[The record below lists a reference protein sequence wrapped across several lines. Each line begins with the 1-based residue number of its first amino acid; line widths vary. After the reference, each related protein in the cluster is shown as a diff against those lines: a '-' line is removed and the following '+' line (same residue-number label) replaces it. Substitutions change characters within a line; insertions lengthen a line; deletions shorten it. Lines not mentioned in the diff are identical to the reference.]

1 MRINWAA
8 HTNCENKLLYLIFKM
23 YILPRV
29 FCLLVYCVYIYINT
43 QTVFIY
49 FTKLW
54 SLIPHIK
61 LLYMITR
68 FDFGINTQQCEI
80 RRKKLQAVFF
90 LVRFL
95 ELTVFYSVKAKGGEK
110 EVSPNTVF
118 CVWHEFSSDFK
129 DTWKKE
135 NKAILKE
142 RYGPTSCLTCVCLKP
157 FWHPCQYYIFNRAT
171 TKLHFFIF
179 HSLQLIFMTF
189 ITITLSL
196 FFLL

>member
-1 MRINWAA
+1 M
-8 HTNCENKLLYLIFKM
+8 
-23 YILPRV
+23 
-29 FCLLVYCVYIYINT
+29 
-43 QTVFIY
+43 
-49 FTKLW
+49 
-54 SLIPHIK
+54 IPHIK
-61 LLYMITR
+61 LLYMITQ

-171 TKLHFFIF
+171 TKLHFFYFSLSAAYIYDF
-179 HSLQLIFMTF
+179 YYYYIDLVFFYCNLIRQRELIAFVFNWLCIHSVNYC
-189 ITITLSL
+189 LSNSIWPKYIH
-196 FFLL
+196 